1 MPSTGGITPPVP
13 TLLRDS
19 HFVLERYDAPAF
31 IRLART
37 AEPLT
42 DRAQSEGSLLACRGA
57 LGELDAGAL
66 GILVDWRLQPQ
77 AAASD
82 AIEQAAV
89 REACA
94 FAAPFARAA
103 VLLLTAAAPAWS
115 SSSLKV
121 FRDEEAAIAYVSAT
135 SC

>member
-1 MPSTGGITPPVP
+1 VP
-13 TLLRDS
+13 TLLRNS

-31 IRLART
+31 VRLART

-42 DRAQSEGSLLACRGA
+42 TLAQPEGSLLACRAA
-57 LGELDAGAL
+57 LGELDSGAL
-66 GILVDWRLQPQ
+66 GILIDWRLSPQ

-89 REACA
+89 RDIEA
-94 FAAPFARAA
+94 FAAQFACAA

-115 SSSLKV
+115 SSSVKV

>member
-1 MPSTGGITPPVP
+1 MP

-31 IRLART
+31 VRLART

-42 DRAQSEGSLLACRGA
+42 ALAQPESSLLACRGA
-57 LGELDAGAL
+57 LGELDPGAL
-66 GILVDWRLQPQ
+66 GILIDWRLSPQ

-89 REACA
+89 RDIEA
-94 FAAPFARAA
+94 FAAQFARAA
-103 VLLLTAAAPAWS
+103 VLLLTAAAPVWS
-115 SSSLKV
+115 SSSVKV

>member
-1 MPSTGGITPPVP
+1 MP

-31 IRLART
+31 VRLART
-37 AEPLT
+37 AEPLI
-42 DRAQSEGSLLACRGA
+42 DQAEAERSLLACRGA
-57 LGELDAGAL
+57 LGDLDPAML
-66 GILVDWRLQPQ
+66 GILIDWRLSPQ

-82 AIEQAAV
+82 ANERAAV
-89 REACA
+89 REASA
-94 FAAPFARAA
+94 FAAQFARGA
-103 VLLLTAAAPAWS
+103 VLLLTAAVQAWS
-115 SSSLKV
+115 HGSYAPLKV

>member
-1 MPSTGGITPPVP
+1 MP

-31 IRLART
+31 VRLART

-42 DRAQSEGSLLACRGA
+42 TQAQPERSLLACRGA
-57 LGELDAGAL
+57 LGELDPGAL
-66 GILVDWRLQPQ
+66 GILIDWRLSPQ

-89 REACA
+89 REVEA
-94 FAAPFARAA
+94 FAAQFARGA

-115 SSSLKV
+115 HARVKV
-121 FRDEEAAIAYVSAT
+121 FRDEEAAIAYTSGT